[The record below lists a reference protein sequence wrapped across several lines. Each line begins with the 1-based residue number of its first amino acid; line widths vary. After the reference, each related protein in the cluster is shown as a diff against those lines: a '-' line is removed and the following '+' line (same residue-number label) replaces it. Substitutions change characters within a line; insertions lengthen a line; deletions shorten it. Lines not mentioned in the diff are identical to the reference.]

1 MQAYETALED
11 EGTTMVLSP
20 DNAFF
25 KFLNDPNG
33 VLEASKTGP
42 VKRGSRV
49 DVDKIISNGSSLS
62 MALCPEIVADAAPA
76 E

>member
-1 MQAYETALED
+1 
-11 EGTTMVLSP
+11 MVLSP